1 MAAAK
6 LVLAMLVVAVG
17 VAAGEGGGKLRQ
29 GYYEQSCPRAE
40 QIVKHYVER
49 HVPHA
54 PSVAATLIR
63 THFHDCFVRG
73 CDASVL
79 LNATTGG
86 GEAEKDATPNLT
98 LRGFAFL
105 DRVKALVEQECP
117 GVVSCADI
125 LALASRDAVGV
136 IGGPFWRVPT
146 GRRDGR
152 VSIKQEALDQIPAPT
167 MNFTDLLTSFRA
179 KGLDVADLV
188 WLSGAHTIGISHC
201 NSFTERLYNFT
212 GHGPWE
218 LPHL

>member
-1 MAAAK
+1 MAAAP
-6 LVLAMLVVAVG
+6 LVLVMLVVVG
-17 VAAGEGGGKLRQ
+17 GMVAAEGGGKLRQ

-79 LNATTGG
+79 LNATSGG

-117 GVVSCADI
+117 GVVSRSPPATPSESS
-125 LALASRDAVGV
+125 A
-136 IGGPFWRVPT
+136 
-146 GRRDGR
+146 GR
-152 VSIKQEALDQIPAPT
+152 
-167 MNFTDLLTSFRA
+167 
-179 KGLDVADLV
+179 
-188 WLSGAHTIGISHC
+188 SGACRRGGATAGCRS
-201 NSFTERLYNFT
+201 SRRRWTRSRR
-212 GHGPWE
+212 P
-218 LPHL
+218 P